1 MAAIMETVEPL
12 SNPASIRDVMNAL
25 CRSSGQIEDRRK
37 TPRPDAATRALPDGA
52 EIERFMAV
60 DPLTVTLYK
69 RYVDARTH
77 YLATLGGEEKGSAM
91 TDIAADLADS
101 AWCALES
108 RIHELRESESARKR
122 AHLLE
127 TLEAQDRAR
136 RIIGLTAS
144 ADVSGRLMID
154 RDQREKRAAR
164 QARDRAF
171 FLIWLL
177 WVFQGQTEFCH
188 KGAEGSETAQKI
200 LF

>member
-1 MAAIMETVEPL
+1 MAAIMETAEPI

-25 CRSSGQIEDRRK
+25 CRNSGQIEDQRK
-37 TPRPDAATRALPDGA
+37 APRPDTATRALPDGA

-69 RYVDARTH
+69 NYVDARAH
-77 YLATLGGEEKGSAM
+77 YLATLGGGEKGSALA
-91 TDIAADLADS
+91 DIAADLADS

-108 RIHELRESESARKR
+108 RIHELRENESARKR

-136 RIIGLTAS
+136 RAGDLAAS
-144 ADVSGRLMID
+144 AGVSDRLMID

-164 QARDRAF
+164 HARDRAF

-177 WVFQGQTEFCH
+177 WVFQGQTGSLSCH
-188 KGAEGSETAQKI
+188 PDPG
-200 LF
+200 